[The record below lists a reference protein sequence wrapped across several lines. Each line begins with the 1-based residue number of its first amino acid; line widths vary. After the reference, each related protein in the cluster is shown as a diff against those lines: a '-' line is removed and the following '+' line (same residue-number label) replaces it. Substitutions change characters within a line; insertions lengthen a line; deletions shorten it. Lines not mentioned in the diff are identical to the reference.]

1 MIVPR
6 LSIGVPN
13 FGSFLPLDGWSGIA
27 DVARAADDAGVDR
40 LVVVD
45 HVVMGDDTSG
55 YQWGRFPTGPDEP
68 WLEPLTVIA
77 TMAAVT
83 SRVRFGTGVMLAG
96 LRRPVV
102 LAKTAATVDVLSGGR
117 LELGVAV
124 GWQRSEYEAIGLR
137 WEDRGRLLD
146 DALGTCRALWRGE
159 VSGVHCSPRPVQP
172 GGVPF
177 WIAGP
182 LHRANLRR
190 LVTHGD
196 GWIPIMGATIDDVRS
211 GLVSIRQAF
220 EAAGRPWTGLDVQG
234 SVPIV
239 RDSAGAG
246 DLEATLA
253 AAPDWVKAGVTA
265 IHLPIKPFCAT
276 NDSIPEFFSAAA
288 SRLAAG

>member
-1 MIVPR
+1 MSSPR

-13 FGSFLPLDGWSGIA
+13 FGSFLPLDGWSRVT
-27 DVARAADDAGVDR
+27 DVARAADEAGVDR

-55 YQWGRFPTGPDEP
+55 YQWGRFPTAPDEP

-83 SRVRFGTGVMLAG
+83 TRVRFGTGVMLAG
-96 LRRPVV
+96 LRRPAV
-102 LAKTAATVDVLSGGR
+102 LAKTAATLDVLSGGR

-124 GWQRSEYEAIGLR
+124 GWQRSEYQAAGLR

-146 DALGTCRALWRGE
+146 DALGMCRALWRGE
-159 VSGVHCSPRPVQP
+159 ISGVYCEPRPVQP

-182 LHRANLRR
+182 LHQANLRR

-196 GWIPIMGATIDDVRS
+196 GWIPIMGATIDDVRV
-211 GLVSIRQAF
+211 GLLTIRQAF
-220 EAAGRPWTGLDVQG
+220 EAVGRPWTEFEVQG

-246 DLEATLA
+246 DLDATLA
-253 AAPDWVKAGVTA
+253 AAPEWSDAGVTA

-276 NDSIPEFFSAAA
+276 IDSIPSFFSAAA